1 MGELLTPRGWCRQ
14 RWCRA
19 EAAAEHFDGDGCS
32 CHSQDLEEG
41 QAGNDAAAAGPEIS
55 AALPSSGFDDRP
67 TPEPRLAASEPRLTI
82 LTTRAAR
89 LSAFACRACGTNTRR
104 MIEAPVMFFR
114 CEECARA
121 DRWPPSTSSRRP
133 A

>member
-19 EAAAEHFDGDGCS
+19 DAAAEHFDGDGCS
-32 CHSQDLEEG
+32 CHAQDLEEG

-55 AALPSSGFDDRP
+55 AAPPSSGFDERP
-67 TPEPRLAASEPRLTI
+67 TLEPRLTI

-104 MIEAPVMFFR
+104 MIEAPIMFFR